1 MAQAM
6 ILRRGGSLFSVP
18 AFAYTGTAVAVK
30 DGKGWKIRFLTGGT
44 LTFRQTPGAVDVF
57 CVGGGGGIVA
67 GHIYTGSG
75 GGGYTV
81 TSKGLLPV
89 ANTAYAI
96 VVGAGG
102 AGARGGTTSAL
113 GVTAEGGYPAVGGYG
128 TSPRNGGNGGSGGS
142 SYGCNGV
149 SDGANGR
156 NGDDGSPGTGQG
168 TTTREFGEA
177 TGQLYAGS
185 GGGGGWNSHGTGG
198 EGGGGNGAQDIAEGP
213 QIQATS
219 GAANTGGGG
228 GGAAGTGWPGGSG
241 GSGIVVMRNH
251 RA

>member
-1 MAQAM
+1 M
-6 ILRRGGSLFSVP
+6 RRGGSPYSVP
-18 AFAYTGTAVAVK
+18 GFSYSGTAVAMK
-30 DGKGWKIRFLTGGT
+30 DGKGWKIRFLTSGT

-75 GGGYTV
+75 GSGYTKTV
-81 TSKGLLPV
+81 KGLLPV
-89 ANTAYAI
+89 ANTAYPI
-96 VVGAGG
+96 EIGAGG
-102 AGARGGTTSAL
+102 AGTRGGTTSAL

-142 SYGCNGV
+142 CYGCDGV

-156 NGDDGSPGTGQG
+156 QGDDGSPGTGQG

-177 TGQLYAGS
+177 TGQPYAGS
-185 GGGGGWNSHGTGG
+185 GGGGGWNTHGTGVD
-198 EGGGGNGAQDIAEGP
+198 GGGNGAQDIAEGP
-213 QIQATS
+213 QIQSTP

-228 GGAAGTGWPGGSG
+228 GGAAGNGWPGSAG
-241 GSGIVVMRNH
+241 GSGIVVMRNC
-251 RA
+251 RS